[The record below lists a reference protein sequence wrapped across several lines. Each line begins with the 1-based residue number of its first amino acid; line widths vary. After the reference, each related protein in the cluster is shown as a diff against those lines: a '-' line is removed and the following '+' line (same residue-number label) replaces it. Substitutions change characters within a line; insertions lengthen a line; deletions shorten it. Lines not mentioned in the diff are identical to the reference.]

1 VAEVKWSLNLRIFAM
16 LRRLVVAAE
25 GIESQL
31 RYQNERSFPPVH
43 QNNGG
48 RKQTVFSRKKSED
61 ETI

>member
-1 VAEVKWSLNLRIFAM
+1 MKWSLNLRIFAM

-43 QNNGG
+43 PDNEG
-48 RKQTVFSRKKSED
+48 RKKTVFSRKKPD
-61 ETI
+61 EQI